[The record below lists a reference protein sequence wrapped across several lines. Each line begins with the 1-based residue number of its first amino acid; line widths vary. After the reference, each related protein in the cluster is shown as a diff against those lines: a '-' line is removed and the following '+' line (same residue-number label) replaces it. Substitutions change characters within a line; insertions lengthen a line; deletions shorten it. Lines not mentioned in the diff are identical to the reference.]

1 MALMLLVVIGVVMGW
16 LASIV
21 TRVEEGRAIRR
32 MVLVGIVGAV
42 LVGAPVNSLIVLGA
56 LSWTAMAA
64 AAIGSALGIAAYWFY
79 LNRKQA

>member
-1 MALMLLVVIGVVMGW
+1 MALMLLVVIGMVMGW

-42 LVGAPVNSLIVLGA
+42 LAGAPVNSLIVLGA

-64 AAIGSALGIAAYWFY
+64 AAIGSALGIGAYWFY

>member
-1 MALMLLVVIGVVMGW
+1 
-16 LASIV
+16 
-21 TRVEEGRAIRR
+21 